1 MDTLVNRFAKR
12 LAHLREESGLSQEA
26 LAKASKRHPTY
37 ISALERSK
45 KVPSLTTLEAL
56 ARALKIELRDLMNFS
71 DSADRKADSAGGER
85 TLIMKALDKADADT
99 LRKVR
104 KIVQTLTE

>member
-56 ARALKIELRDLMNFS
+56 AKALKVELRELMNFS
-71 DSADRKADSAGGER
+71 DIADRKMDGAGGER
-85 TLIMKALDKADADT
+85 AMILRSLDKADAGT
-99 LRKVR
+99 MRKIR
-104 KIVQTLTE
+104 KIVQTLVE